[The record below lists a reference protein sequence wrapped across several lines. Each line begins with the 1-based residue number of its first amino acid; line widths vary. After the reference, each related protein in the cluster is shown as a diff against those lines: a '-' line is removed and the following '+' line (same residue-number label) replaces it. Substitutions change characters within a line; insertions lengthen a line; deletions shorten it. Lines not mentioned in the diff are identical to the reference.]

1 MSRARLEEAWARSL
15 RVAARRVGE
24 RYVLVRLVGDGVD
37 LDDAFDLNRVAAF
50 IWEQL
55 DGERTVASIVDAV
68 VERFAVERGAAE
80 ADALELLEALHA
92 RRAILPGRR

>member
-1 MSRARLEEAWARSL
+1 VSRARLEEAWARSL
-15 RVAARRVGE
+15 RVAACRVGE